1 MKNISSNQETKTSST
16 IIAKTGIVEEKKL
29 VLFNGLIIS
38 ESKGKIQSDVIK
50 FEQIDIDLRNLQNR
64 TIKEPKIQETSTLRL
79 FSCIYNKFSKDP
91 ICKGGFNEEILPTL
105 NRRIILPLFIPV
117 ITLISSLLFIKTS
130 GRIYYSKVSIF
141 AYSFL
146 ILLYAELIIRYTGI
160 NEVIKNVFLFSPVTL
175 GILIYIF
182 LKIKLSQETK
192 SV

>member
-1 MKNISSNQETKTSST
+1 M
-16 IIAKTGIVEEKKL
+16 EEKKL

-38 ESKGKIQSDVIK
+38 ESKGNTQNDIIK
-50 FEQIDIDLRNLQNR
+50 FEQIDIDLRNLENT
-64 TIKEPKIQETSTLRL
+64 TIKQPKIQETSTLRL

-105 NRRIILPLFIPV
+105 NRRMVLPLFIPV

-146 ILLYAELIIRYTGI
+146 VLLYAELIIRYTGI
-160 NEVIKNVFLFSPVTL
+160 NEIIKKY
-175 GILIYIF
+175 ILIFTCCFSNIYIYF
-182 LKIKLSQETK
+182 FKN
-192 SV
+192 